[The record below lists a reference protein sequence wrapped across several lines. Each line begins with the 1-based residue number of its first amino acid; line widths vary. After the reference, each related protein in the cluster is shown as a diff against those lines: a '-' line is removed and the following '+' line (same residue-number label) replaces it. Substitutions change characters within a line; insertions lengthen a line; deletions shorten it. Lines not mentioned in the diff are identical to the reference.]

1 MYKSK
6 YIYDKI
12 AHSSKSRIFSSH
24 LYNKT
29 ENCQITLKNIKNKNI
44 FKEMFHKLEE
54 FEKNTQ
60 VHSKLSDKYI
70 DLLGIFDTMKLK
82 ESNYDWGSD
91 KNELYFKIWR
101 NFLEQTIN
109 NIKILEKEELSIWKI
124 YDDQVE
130 KLSKLQALL
139 ENQKT
144 KGYNQD
150 LYYKSEQMKINKILN
165 EKDKLIADLEKTL
178 KELNKKLGVKE
189 KCDTNELY
197 LYTQKQLLRDNNLL
211 TTENKFLRESVSKLE
226 KEIESLKL
234 KEVKIMKILFT
245 LSRKGISINELVE
258 KELSSE
264 LKFKEETNSQETGK
278 NKDESI
284 SINDSMFSP
293 LYIDNNSKTPNKPEI
308 VPSLNLIDIN
318 DSMLQF
324 ASEDTTNK
332 EKLIICSN
340 TKVRS
345 DLTDDNI
352 YDMKDEI
359 SSEMSSNKN
368 TFSPNRNEIGNFECS
383 KLNAM
388 EKELLKTYKNINKDK
403 NISTNKS
410 TINYSE
416 ITSDL
421 KSNSKKNSFNE
432 NLKIDMNEVKDNNNI
447 SEYDIEKFSI
457 NSNYLN
463 IKNMNNIK

>member
-1 MYKSK
+1 MPPANGLA
-6 YIYDKI
+6 IP
-12 AHSSKSRIFSSH
+12 A
-24 LYNKT
+24 
-29 ENCQITLKNIKNKNI
+29 
-44 FKEMFHKLEE
+44 FK
-54 FEKNTQ
+54 
-60 VHSKLSDKYI
+60 
-70 DLLGIFDTMKLK
+70 
-82 ESNYDWGSD
+82 
-91 KNELYFKIWR
+91 
-101 NFLEQTIN
+101 
-109 NIKILEKEELSIWKI
+109 
-124 YDDQVE
+124 
-130 KLSKLQALL
+130 
-139 ENQKT
+139 
-144 KGYNQD
+144 
-150 LYYKSEQMKINKILN
+150 
-165 EKDKLIADLEKTL
+165 
-178 KELNKKLGVKE
+178 
-189 KCDTNELY
+189 
-197 LYTQKQLLRDNNLL
+197 
-211 TTENKFLRESVSKLE
+211 
-226 KEIESLKL
+226 
-234 KEVKIMKILFT
+234 
-245 LSRKGISINELVE
+245 
-258 KELSSE
+258 
-264 LKFKEETNSQETGK
+264 
-278 NKDESI
+278 
-284 SINDSMFSP
+284 
-293 LYIDNNSKTPNKPEI
+293 NKPEI

-359 SSEMSSNKN
+359 SSVMSSNKN

>member
-1 MYKSK
+1 
-6 YIYDKI
+6 
-12 AHSSKSRIFSSH
+12 
-24 LYNKT
+24 
-29 ENCQITLKNIKNKNI
+29 
-44 FKEMFHKLEE
+44 
-54 FEKNTQ
+54 
-60 VHSKLSDKYI
+60 
-70 DLLGIFDTMKLK
+70 
-82 ESNYDWGSD
+82 
-91 KNELYFKIWR
+91 
-101 NFLEQTIN
+101 
-109 NIKILEKEELSIWKI
+109 
-124 YDDQVE
+124 
-130 KLSKLQALL
+130 
-139 ENQKT
+139 
-144 KGYNQD
+144 
-150 LYYKSEQMKINKILN
+150 
-165 EKDKLIADLEKTL
+165 
-178 KELNKKLGVKE
+178 
-189 KCDTNELY
+189 
-197 LYTQKQLLRDNNLL
+197 
-211 TTENKFLRESVSKLE
+211 
-226 KEIESLKL
+226 
-234 KEVKIMKILFT
+234 MKILFT

-388 EKELLKTYKNINKDK
+388 EKELL
-403 NISTNKS
+403 
-410 TINYSE
+410 
-416 ITSDL
+416 
-421 KSNSKKNSFNE
+421 
-432 NLKIDMNEVKDNNNI
+432 
-447 SEYDIEKFSI
+447 
-457 NSNYLN
+457 NYLN